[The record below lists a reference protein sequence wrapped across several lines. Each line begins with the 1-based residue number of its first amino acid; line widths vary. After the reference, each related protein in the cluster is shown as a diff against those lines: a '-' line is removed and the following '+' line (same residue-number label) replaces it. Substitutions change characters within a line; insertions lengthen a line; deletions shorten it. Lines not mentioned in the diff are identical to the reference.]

1 MSFPKKLLAGG
12 IAAIAL
18 AVAALFIFL
27 FFIRDDSPEEFE
39 LRTEEE
45 VAEDRAAAPDATD
58 APDAPDAAESEEAE
72 DTAEGIEGN
81 WTIGPGSQAGYRVI
95 EDFAAIP
102 DFEAVGRTSE
112 LEGFLTIEGTV
123 VTTATF
129 DVDIASMT
137 SDSGRRDGQFKGAI
151 MNASEFPTAKFVL
164 TSPIDLGEVPGEA
177 TANSFAATGDLTL
190 RGVTNSVDVAIDAQL
205 LSGEIEVV
213 GSIDVIFAD
222 FGINNPSNGVVTVR
236 DEGKVEF
243 QLIFIR

>member
-18 AVAALFIFL
+18 AFAAIFIFL

-39 LRTEEE
+39 LRSEEE
-45 VAEDRAAAPDATD
+45 IAEDRAATPDATD
-58 APDAPDAAESEEAE
+58 APDAAESEAAE
-72 DTAEGIEGN
+72 ETTDGIEGN

-123 VTTATF
+123 VTSATF

-151 MNASEFPTAKFVL
+151 MNASDFPTAKFVL

-177 TANSFAATGDLTL
+177 TPTSFAATGDLTL
-190 RGVTNSVDVAIDAQL
+190 RGATNSVDVAIDAQL

-213 GSIDVIFAD
+213 GSIDVVFAD

-236 DEGKVEF
+236 DQGKVEF
-243 QLIFIR
+243 QLIFSR